1 MSSYTGSLKRRLIRE
16 AEGFLELATLFE
28 DRFTLEPSDKTAL
41 ADQCL
46 ETLSKI
52 KEPGTRLSQIRY
64 LQGQAHRL
72 ATRYVE
78 AVEHLCEAWELD
90 SSNAHTCLALA
101 WCYKRQNQLELAVS
115 AMEDAIEL
123 DPDSGIAHY
132 NLACYLS
139 LLHRT
144 QPALEHLAAAV
155 EIDAAFR
162 FLAADETDFDPIR
175 SEPEFRSLAT
185 LEL

>member
-28 DRFTLEPSDKTAL
+28 DRFTLEPADKTGL

-46 ETLSKI
+46 ETLSRI
-52 KEPGTRLSQIRY
+52 KEPGSRLSQIRY

-72 ATRYVE
+72 ATRYPQ
-78 AVEHLCEAWELD
+78 AIAHLQEAWELD

-101 WCYKRQNQLELAVS
+101 WCYKRQDQLELAVS
-115 AMEDAIEL
+115 AMQDALEL
-123 DPDSGIAHY
+123 EPDSGIAHY

-139 LLHRT
+139 LLQRAK
-144 QPALEHLAAAV
+144 PALDHLSTAV